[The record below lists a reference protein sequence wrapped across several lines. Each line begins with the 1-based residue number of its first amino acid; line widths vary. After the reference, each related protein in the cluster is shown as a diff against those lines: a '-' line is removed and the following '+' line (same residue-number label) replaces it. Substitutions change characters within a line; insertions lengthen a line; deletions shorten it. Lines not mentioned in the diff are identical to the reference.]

1 MVIWNF
7 WSMWLLSNRIPE
19 VFIFLVCSIRTAWS
33 VGPYSY
39 NIYVGISDS
48 SWQQAEIILE
58 IISNIR
64 DHIYRHFT
72 PLLIFLEILR
82 LILPANFFPLNL
94 RIWFIFQGLN
104 FYLSVQISVKNR
116 FHHSQQYKRSNLKIE
131 NTNQVMLTCNIFVFK
146 KKMQY
151 MDILHEMISIYPRCS
166 IPTID
171 K

>member
-1 MVIWNF
+1 MKGYLNRHSRLDDLLILILLIEIAWLNKDFCFLNGYLELLIYVIAF
-7 WSMWLLSNRIPE
+7 KSNTRS
-19 VFIFLVCSIRTAWS
+19 VYFLVCSIRTAWS

-72 PLLIFLEILR
+72 PLLIFLEILP

-94 RIWFIFQGLN
+94 RI
-104 FYLSVQISVKNR
+104 
-116 FHHSQQYKRSNLKIE
+116 
-131 NTNQVMLTCNIFVFK
+131 
-146 KKMQY
+146 
-151 MDILHEMISIYPRCS
+151 
-166 IPTID
+166 
-171 K
+171 